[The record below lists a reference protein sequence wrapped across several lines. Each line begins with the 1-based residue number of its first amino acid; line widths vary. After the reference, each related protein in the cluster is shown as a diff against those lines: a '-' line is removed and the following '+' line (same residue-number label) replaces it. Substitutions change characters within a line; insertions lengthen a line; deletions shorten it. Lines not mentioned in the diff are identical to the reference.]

1 VVATGWWPPHV
12 EFDEYDMATV
22 VDVIEKQNR
31 AIERANRG
39 R

>member
-1 VVATGWWPPHV
+1 LVATGWWPSNV

-22 VDVIEKQNR
+22 VDVLNKQNR
-31 AIERANRG
+31 AMERASRA

>member
-1 VVATGWWPPHV
+1 VATGWWPPNV

-22 VDVIEKQNR
+22 VDVIHKQNR
-31 AIERANRG
+31 DMERATRA

>member
-1 VVATGWWPPHV
+1 VATGWWPPNV

-22 VDVIEKQNR
+22 VDVITKQNR
-31 AIERANRG
+31 EAERAARA

>member
-1 VVATGWWPPHV
+1 LVATGWWPPNV

-22 VDVIEKQNR
+22 VDVIQKQNR
-31 AIERANRG
+31 DMERATRA